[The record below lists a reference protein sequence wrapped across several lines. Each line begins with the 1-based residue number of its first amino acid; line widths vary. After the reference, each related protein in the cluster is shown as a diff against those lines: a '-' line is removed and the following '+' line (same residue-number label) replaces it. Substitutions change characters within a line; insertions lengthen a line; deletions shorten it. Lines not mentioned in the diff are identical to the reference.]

1 MKIFPTSFPEVFFCH
16 LFQLYIHIPPL
27 VILDN
32 EVTWSPS
39 PSRHGTSPYAGDPGA
54 ALQHHEAFVTHDNML
69 QYVTRDNM
77 LYVTSDTYP

>member
-16 LFQLYIHIPPL
+16 LFQFQLYIYIPPL

-54 ALQHHEAFVTHDNML
+54 ALQHHEAFVTRDSML
-69 QYVTRDNM
+69 HVTIC
-77 LYVTSDTYP
+77 DT